1 MSYDKIESIGGVH
14 HLKKLEELELN
25 KYKSMASNLA
35 GCRLNTC
42 ARSYLVNNTADSYS
56 NWAID
61 WLGGELY

>member
-1 MSYDKIESIGGVH
+1 MHSIFSAVTLLLF
-14 HLKKLEELELN
+14 LKDTEKEN
-25 KYKSMASNLA
+25 MAKSMASNLA

-56 NWAID
+56 NYAID